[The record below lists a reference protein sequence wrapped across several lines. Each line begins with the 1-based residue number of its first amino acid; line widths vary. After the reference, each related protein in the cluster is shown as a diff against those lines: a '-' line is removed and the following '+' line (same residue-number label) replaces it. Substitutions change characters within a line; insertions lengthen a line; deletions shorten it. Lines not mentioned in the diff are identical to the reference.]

1 MREGKAEVRRTDA
14 EHNRVRILAAARV
27 AFTVRGY
34 GVPMR
39 EIARK
44 AEVSVATVYRHF
56 PAKDALIA
64 EAFAEEL
71 ALCSSIVEEGLA
83 AADPWQGFVLVLE
96 KLTEV
101 HAREQGFR
109 AFVAQLPRKFDFA
122 ADRARTLRMLL
133 ELIRRAKETGD
144 LRPDFVLE
152 DLVLAL
158 VANEGIQLEPA
169 SARVAAVRRFTAL
182 LLQSFRAHPAAAPLP
197 PAVRVPFRA

>member
-1 MREGKAEVRRTDA
+1 MAAEVRRTDA
-14 EHNRVRILAAARV
+14 AHNRVRILAAARV

-39 EIARK
+39 EIARQ

-56 PAKDALIA
+56 PTKEALIA

-96 KLTEV
+96 KLTEA
-101 HAREQGFR
+101 HARDQGFR
-109 AFVAQLPRKFDFA
+109 AFVAQLPRRLDFA
-122 ADRARTLRMLL
+122 ADRAHTLRLLL
-133 ELIRRAKETGD
+133 ELIHRAKDTGE
-144 LRPDFVLE
+144 LRADFVLE

-158 VANEGIQLEPA
+158 VANEGIRVEPA

-182 LLQSFRAHPAAAPLP
+182 LIQSFRAHPDAGPLP
-197 PAVRVPFRA
+197 PAVRVPLSRA

>member
-1 MREGKAEVRRTDA
+1 MRRTDA
-14 EHNRVRILAAARV
+14 AHNRVRILATARMAFV
-27 AFTVRGY
+27 ARGS

-39 EIARK
+39 EIARQ

-83 AADPWQGFVLVLE
+83 AADPWHGFVLVLE

-101 HAREQGFR
+101 PAREQGFR
-109 AFVAQLPRKFDFA
+109 AFVAQLPRKLDFA

-133 ELIRRAKETGD
+133 ELIRRAQETGE

-158 VANEGIQLEPA
+158 VANEGIRVEPA
-169 SARVAAVRRFTAL
+169 AARVAAVRRFTAL
-182 LLQSFRAHPAAAPLP
+182 LIQSFRARPDAEPLP
-197 PAVRVPFRA
+197 PAVRVPFRRG

>member
-1 MREGKAEVRRTDA
+1 MRRTDA
-14 EHNRVRILAAARV
+14 THNRVRILATARA

-34 GVPMR
+34 RVPMR
-39 EIARK
+39 EIARQ
-44 AEVSVATVYRHF
+44 AGVSVATVYRHF
-56 PAKDALIA
+56 PTKDALIA

-83 AADPWQGFVLVLE
+83 AADPWQGFVLAVE

-109 AFVAQLPRKFDFA
+109 AFVAQLPRRLDFA
-122 ADRARTLRMLL
+122 ADRARTLRLLL
-133 ELIRRAKETGD
+133 ELIHRAKESGD

-158 VANEGIQLEPA
+158 VANEGIRVEPA
-169 SARVAAVRRFTAL
+169 AARVAAVRRFTAL
-182 LLQSFRAHPAAAPLP
+182 LLQSFRAHPAAGPLP
-197 PAVRVPFRA
+197 PAVRVPLS

>member
-1 MREGKAEVRRTDA
+1 MRRADA
-14 EHNRVRILAAARV
+14 AHNRVRILATARV

-34 GVPMR
+34 RVPMR
-39 EIARK
+39 EIAQQ

-56 PAKDALIA
+56 PTKDALIA

-83 AADPWQGFVLVLE
+83 AADPWQGFVLAVE
-96 KLTEV
+96 KLTEA

-109 AFVAQLPRKFDFA
+109 AFVAQLPRRLDFA

-133 ELIRRAKETGD
+133 ELVRRAKESGD
-144 LRPDFVLE
+144 LRSDFVLE

-158 VANEGIQLEPA
+158 VAGEGIQVEPVA
-169 SARVAAVRRFTAL
+169 TRVAAVRRFTAL
-182 LLQSFRAHPAAAPLP
+182 LLQSFRASPAVGPLP
-197 PAVRVPFRA
+197 PAVRVPIS